1 MRTVT
6 WRTLVA
12 RKVRLLLSGL
22 AIVLGV
28 AFVAGS
34 FIFTDTIQRSFDGI
48 VDGSVPDVTVRAD
61 ADPVESRGGPVPPA
75 GVPQTLDAALVEQ
88 VAALPEVERADGTVD
103 GFGLFVVRADGR
115 LLGGAGAPTLTFNFS
130 DAPNMLGQ
138 PSISVAEGR
147 EPRTEDEVALDVRS
161 AEQAGYVVGDT
172 VTLLSAGP
180 VPQQE
185 ATLVGTVEFA
195 GGGLAGVTL
204 VVLDTATAQDVF
216 LGGERVFTSISVAG
230 APGVGQAELA
240 RAVETLLPSGFEAA
254 TGDDVA
260 AEIQGL
266 IGTALDFLTTFLLVF
281 GAIALVVGTFL
292 IVNTFSI
299 LVAQRSRELALLRAL
314 GASRGQVTRSVLAE
328 AFVVGLLGST
338 VGLLLGFGLAAGLRL
353 LFATFGLDLES
364 TPLVLR
370 PRTAV
375 VAYVVGV
382 LVTMVAAYAPA
393 RRASRV
399 PPVAAMR
406 DEVALPETSVRRR
419 TVVAAVLA
427 LLGAGLLA
435 WGLGGASNA
444 VLTVG
449 LGVLAV
455 LLGVAL
461 AAPVL
466 SRPVLAV
473 LGRVYARLFG
483 AVGRLAWQNARRQPR
498 RTAATA
504 SALMIGL
511 SLVTTM
517 SIIGASVNAS
527 IERTVRADFPGDLVI
542 SNAVGI
548 PFSSSVADDVAQ
560 VPGVERVAA
569 LQAVSGRLG
578 EDGLPALA
586 GDLDDVEAV
595 VAPDYV
601 EGRAPR
607 TAEEVV
613 LDTDYAE
620 DVALEVGST
629 VVFAAAE
636 GLEGVEVSV
645 VGLYEPSQA
654 LQGGLVSREL
664 LDGSGIAR
672 QDAFVAVRAFEGVDV
687 RELDRAVEEVVA
699 DVPTVTVQDREEF
712 TEGQRDRID
721 QLLLL
726 IYALLGLALVIAILG
741 IVNTLALSVVERTR
755 EVGLLRAIGLSRR
768 QLRRMVRLESVAIAL
783 LGAALGIGTGL
794 GFGTVLQR
802 SVADQGVEVLAIPW
816 TQLALYVLAAV
827 VVGVLA
833 AVLPARRAARLDVLR
848 AIGST

>member
-6 WRTLVA
+6 WRTLLA

-48 VDGSVPDVTVRAD
+48 VDGSVPDVTVRA
-61 ADPVESRGGPVPPA
+61 ASDPVERRGGPVPLA
-75 GVPQTLDAALVEQ
+75 GVPQTLDAPLVEQ
-88 VAALPEVERADGTVD
+88 IAALPQVERADGTVD

-130 DAPNMLGQ
+130 DAPNALGE

-147 EPRTEDEVALDVRS
+147 EPRTGGEVALDVRS
-161 AEQAGYVVGDT
+161 AEQAGYAVGDT
-172 VTLLSAGP
+172 VTLLSTGP
-180 VPQQE
+180 VPQIE
-185 ATLVGTVEFA
+185 ATLVGTVQFA

-204 VVLDTATAQDVF
+204 VVVDTATAQDLF
-216 LGGERVFTSISVAG
+216 LGGEPVFTSISVTG

-240 RAVETLLPSGFEAA
+240 RAVGTLLPSGFEAA

-260 AEIQGL
+260 AEIQGV

-338 VGLLLGFGLAAGLRL
+338 VGLLLGFALAAGLRL
-353 LFATFGLDLES
+353 LFASFGLDLDS

-375 VAYVVGV
+375 VAYTVGV

-419 TVVAAVLA
+419 TVVAVALA
-427 LLGAGLLA
+427 LLGSGLLA
-435 WGLGGASNA
+435 WGLGGAGNA

-455 LLGVAL
+455 LLAVAL

-466 SRPVLAV
+466 ARPVLAIT
-473 LGRVYARLFG
+473 GRVYARVFG
-483 AVGRLAWQNARRQPR
+483 AVGVLAWQNARRQPR

-517 SIIGASVNAS
+517 SIIGSSVNAS

-548 PFSSSVADDVAQ
+548 PFSTSVADDVAQ

-569 LQAVSGRLG
+569 LQAVSGRVG

-586 GDLDDVEAV
+586 GDLDDIEAV

-607 TAEEVV
+607 TVREVA
-613 LDTDYAE
+613 LDTDEAE
-620 DVALEVGST
+620 ELGLEVGST
-629 VVFAAAE
+629 VDFAAAE
-636 GLEGVEVSV
+636 GLESVEVDV

-654 LQGGLVSREL
+654 LQGGIVSRDL
-664 LDGSGIAR
+664 LDGSGIPA
-672 QDAFVAVRAFEGVDV
+672 QDSFVAVRAGEGVDV
-687 RELDRAVEEVVA
+687 RALDRAVERVVA

-712 TEGQRDRID
+712 TEGQRERID

-768 QLRRMVRLESVAIAL
+768 QLRQMVRLESVAIAL

-802 SVADQGVEVLAIPW
+802 SVADQGVEVLSIPW
-816 TQLALYVLAAV
+816 ARLGLYVLAAV

-848 AIGST
+848 AIGSA

>member
-103 GFGLFVVRADGR
+103 GFGLFVARADGR

-172 VTLLSAGP
+172 VTLLSTGP

-328 AFVVGLLGST
+328 ACVVGLLGST

-353 LFATFGLDLES
+353 LFATFGLDLDS

-607 TAEEVV
+607 TAQEVV